1 MLNKGIERQ
10 INQIYNSIYKKVFN
24 KTRTN
29 MLASGSRLDI
39 EQALIDL
46 KSHKKF
52 QEFAEK
58 FSKELAKKGLSG
70 QRGIW
75 KKYYEAAKKSRY
87 VALPTT
93 YNQFELEQLSKAVKH
108 NFEMINSIPDRMM
121 EVLNHKYTSTLME
134 EVAKGTLP
142 RGSFRRE
149 LSKHGHKQAKV
160 IARTETAKLQTAI
173 TENRAKSV
181 GSVAYIWLSS
191 KDKRTRPSHREMNGV
206 VVFWREDLQQPL
218 LDNMRGNAGCFP
230 NCRCDAQ
237 PIVDINDLTQSNYK
251 VYDYRN
257 DKVINLT
264 KKQLIQALNKG
275 EL

>member
-10 INQIYNSIYKKVFN
+10 INKIYNEVYNKVFN

-29 MLASGSRLDI
+29 MLASGSRLDA
-39 EQALIDL
+39 EQALINL

-52 QEFAEK
+52 KEFAEK

-75 KKYYEAAKKSRY
+75 KKYYEAAKKAHY
-87 VALPTT
+87 IALPAT

-134 EVAKGTLP
+134 EVAKGSIS

-149 LSKHGHKQAKV
+149 LAKHGHKQAQV

-173 TENRAKSV
+173 TENRARSV
-181 GSVAYIWLSS
+181 GSVAYIWVSS

-206 VVFWREDLQQPL
+206 VVFWRPDIQQPL

-230 NCRCDAQ
+230 NCRCDCD
-237 PIVDINDLTQSNYK
+237 PIVDTNDLTQSNYK
-251 VYDYRN
+251 VYDYRI
-257 DKVINLT
+257 DKIVNM
-264 KKQLIQALNKG
+264 KRNQLIQALNKG